1 MSVTAASRPAPRR
14 APADRATRS
23 TSIRTTTTSAARPG
37 AEHRRASRPPV
48 VAIEAV
54 AGPLR
59 AGAVA
64 LEAGDV
70 LELAPGRF
78 LPVVP
83 LVARHGRAE
92 APQPVQG
99 DDRPARREPCGQQ
112 AERAPEA
119 PRRQVVED
127 VGADDEVE
135 GALRQLPRDRPAL
148 DAHVGVRGEAPR
160 GALDRDL

>member
-1 MSVTAASRPAPRR
+1 MWVPAASRTAARRAAPAP
-14 APADRATRS
+14 PTRS

-37 AEHRRASRPPV
+37 AEPGRASRPPV

-64 LEAGDV
+64 PEAGDV
-70 LELAPGRF
+70 LEVAPGRF
-78 LPVVP
+78 LPVVH

-148 DAHVGVRGEAPR
+148 DAHVRVLGEAPL
-160 GALDRDL
+160 GALDRAL

>member
-64 LEAGDV
+64 AVAGDV
-70 LELAPGRF
+70 LEVAPGG
-78 LPVVP
+78 LLEVVH
-83 LVARHGRAE
+83 LVARHGQAML
-92 APQPVQG
+92 PQPVQR
-99 DDRPARREPCGQQ
+99 DDRALRGEPSGQQ
-112 AERAPEA
+112 AERAPEP

-127 VGADDEVE
+127 VGA
-135 GALRQLPRDRPAL
+135 
-148 DAHVGVRGEAPR
+148 
-160 GALDRDL
+160 